1 MNRSIHRQARLDP
14 DGARSKRG
22 YSYSCSETPTAKPM
36 LLWETTLSQAAR
48 WHSWEMAEEGY
59 FSHDTHPSN
68 GNLFGGATGTWDRIR
83 KWTDAG
89 SGARGSSEI
98 IAAGYAD
105 VLAAMRG
112 ESHTLP
118 IWPHARVC
126 CLQHTASVPHLP
138 EPVLDAPALCPQFTR
153 MVQLAWALQRALR
166 QLDARGARI
175 LLQGVCLDQDR
186 IEQRMGCGF
195 GCGCD
200 APVYGRSLTF
210 TLQTCARRSRMCSP
224 MKSSASACCA
234 K

>member
-118 IWPHARVC
+118 IWPHAGVC
-126 CLQHTASVPHLP
+126 CLQHRIRPPFA
-138 EPVLDAPALCPQFTR
+138 
-153 MVQLAWALQRALR
+153 RAR
-166 QLDARGARI
+166 A
-175 LLQGVCLDQDR
+175 
-186 IEQRMGCGF
+186 
-195 GCGCD
+195 
-200 APVYGRSLTF
+200 
-210 TLQTCARRSRMCSP
+210 
-224 MKSSASACCA
+224 
-234 K
+234 